1 MSVFFK
7 FIYDL
12 IKNLNGK
19 KEIKMEKIEYFLL
32 RRKKNIKLREIANF
46 IDCSIALLSLFEN
59 DKANL
64 DINKQIKY
72 RNFIENY

>member
-1 MSVFFK
+1 
-7 FIYDL
+7 
-12 IKNLNGK
+12 
-19 KEIKMEKIEYFLL
+19 MEKIEYFLL